1 MNRYD
6 AKYVIQEINNLPY
19 YQHRVSDLKAR
30 IDEVQTQI
38 DSATAPHSPQGIEAT
53 GAAKAIS
60 FSGKES
66 YLNLKITEKD
76 TLMKRFTKFS
86 ERYSEAQMYYFML
99 LDSTEEKPFVVDYF
113 SGKYTKQELE
123 MRYNITKAYRKIVS
137 VVMDSTLDM

>member
-1 MNRYD
+1 MKRYD

-19 YQHRVSDLKAR
+19 YQRKVSDLKER
-30 IDEVQTQI
+30 IDEVQSQI
-38 DSATAPHSPQGIEAT
+38 DNATAPHSPQGMEVT

-86 ERYSEAQMYYFML
+86 ERYSEAQMYFFMI
-99 LDSTEEKPFVVDYF
+99 LDTTEEKAFVSDYF
-113 SGKYTKQELE
+113 SNKYTKQELE
-123 MRYNITKAYRKIVS
+123 LRYNITKAYRKILS